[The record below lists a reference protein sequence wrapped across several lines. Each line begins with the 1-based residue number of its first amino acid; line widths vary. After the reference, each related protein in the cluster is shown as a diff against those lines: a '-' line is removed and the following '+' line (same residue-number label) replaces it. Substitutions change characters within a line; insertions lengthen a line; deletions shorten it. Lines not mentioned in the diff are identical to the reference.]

1 MIRSVMEGITFEIRE
16 NMEIIETLAG
26 KIRKVIL
33 FGGGSKN
40 RVWQKIMADILGRDI
55 IVSGNP
61 ETAVYGAAFLAGI
74 SLGIYNSIPPGK
86 KRIIKYNRAF
96 SRNYDLLYKRYRE
109 IEEGLV
115 ALPQRGR

>member
-1 MIRSVMEGITFEIRE
+1 
-16 NMEIIETLAG
+16 
-26 KIRKVIL
+26 VIL

-40 RVWQKIMADILGRDI
+40 RVWQKIMANILGRDI
-55 IVSGNP
+55 LVSENP

-74 SLGIYNSIPPGK
+74 NPGISSSIPPGK
-86 KRIIKYNRAF
+86 KRIIKYNRAL
-96 SRNYDLLYKRYRE
+96 SRSYDLLYKRYRE